1 MTYTPK
7 PHVTQNW
14 VLAKPGAQG
23 TRGMVASQAREAAE
37 AGVAM
42 LDEGGNAVDAA
53 VACAF
58 ALTAVEPWN
67 SGLGGIGLAVVHPDS
82 ASRAHVVD
90 FGPRAPAAL
99 EPSKFRLTGRMRQ
112 DLFAWPEVEHDANIH
127 GALSFVI
134 PSAVE
139 GYRTMHERWGKLP
152 LHIVMEPA
160 LMLARRGLAQD
171 WYTTL
176 KIAASAAVLRRYPE
190 SARIYLPNGLPP
202 VAPYQ
207 GVPRFLPLGQL
218 AATLEQ
224 LMRAG
229 LRDFYEGDIAS
240 ALLRDCAAINSVVSA
255 TDLRQCEAQIGPATE
270 FSWGPHIV
278 QTTGGLT
285 AGATLARLRARM
297 VDVPH
302 GDMPDAVWYVAFARA
317 MRQAYDERLAN
328 LGEGEVPAAQSCTS
342 HITACDAG
350 GSMVAMTTTLLSSMG
365 SRVVLPETGVLMNNG
380 VMWFDP
386 RHGQRNSLA
395 PGRRPLT
402 NMCPVIV
409 REGDV
414 PMLAGGASGGRRILA
429 AVAQSLCYVLDFG
442 MNLAQAAHHPRIDVS
457 GQDLVTADQRLG
469 DAVLTA
475 LALDGPLEI
484 VEHTVLPINF
494 ACPNLILRHQG
505 LSTGISD
512 IQSPWSAAIAQH

>member
-1 MTYTPK
+1 M
-7 PHVTQNW
+7 
-14 VLAKPGAQG
+14 
-23 TRGMVASQAREAAE
+23 
-37 AGVAM
+37 
-42 LDEGGNAVDAA
+42 
-53 VACAF
+53 
-58 ALTAVEPWN
+58 
-67 SGLGGIGLAVVHPDS
+67 
-82 ASRAHVVD
+82 
-90 FGPRAPAAL
+90 
-99 EPSKFRLTGRMRQ
+99 
-112 DLFAWPEVEHDANIH
+112 
-127 GALSFVI
+127 
-134 PSAVE
+134 
-139 GYRTMHERWGKLP
+139 
-152 LHIVMEPA
+152 
-160 LMLARRGLAQD
+160 
-171 WYTTL
+171 
-176 KIAASAAVLRRYPE
+176 LRRYPE
-190 SARIYLPNGLPP
+190 SARIYLPNELPP

-207 GVPRFLPLGQL
+207 GVPGFLPLGQL

-240 ALLRDCAAINSVVSA
+240 ALLRDCAAINSVMSA
-255 TDLRQCEAQIGPATE
+255 TDLRQCEARIGPATE
-270 FSWGPHIV
+270 FFWGPHIV

-302 GDMPDAVWYVAFARA
+302 GDTPDAVWYVAFARA
-317 MRQAYDERLAN
+317 MRQAYDERLAS

-342 HITACDAG
+342 HITACDATG
-350 GSMVAMTTTLLSSMG
+350 GMVAMTTTLLSSMG

-409 REGDV
+409 RKGDV